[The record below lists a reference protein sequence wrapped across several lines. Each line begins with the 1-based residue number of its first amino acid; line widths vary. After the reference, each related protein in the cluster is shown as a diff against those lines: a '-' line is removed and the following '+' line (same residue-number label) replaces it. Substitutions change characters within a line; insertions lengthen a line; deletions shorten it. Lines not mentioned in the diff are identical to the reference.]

1 MKNSNQRSTRTHGGF
16 TLIELLVV
24 IAIIGL
30 LGSLLLPA
38 LNSAMR
44 TARTTKDKAQA
55 KGIHGAMLL
64 FATSNEGKLPQPSVV
79 GGEHETVDHD
89 FTDTTGNLMSM
100 MIGKNFFNTGSVI
113 SPVETNPA
121 IQDMNGE
128 TLLYDFNSID
138 GETVLW
144 DENFQGDVAA
154 ATLANPANN
163 SYAHQAL
170 WGERLRT
177 KWHTGA
183 GSSDIVI
190 SNRGVETWQIPNPN
204 GSGDYILTWD
214 KDSKPL
220 GFHGHSGSWS
230 GVIVTGDGATRL
242 ADSVAPKGIAYQP
255 VNGMPLGPDNLFMAD
270 WRDIDLNDATKS
282 GDNWLVIC
290 NEADVA
296 NDTINVAWD

>member
-1 MKNSNQRSTRTHGGF
+1 MAYPLRSMKIFKQRGF
-16 TLIELLVV
+16 TLIELLIV

-30 LGSLLLPA
+30 LSALLLPA
-38 LNSAMR
+38 LNTAMR
-44 TARTTKDKAQA
+44 TARTTKDKTQA
-55 KGIHGAMLL
+55 KGVHGAMLL
-64 FATSNEGKLPQPSVV
+64 FATSNEGRLPQPSVV
-79 GGEHETVDHD
+79 GGEHETVGHD
-89 FTDTTGNLMSM
+89 YTDTTGNLMSM

-121 IQDMNGE
+121 IQDMNGA

-144 DENFQGDVAA
+144 DASFQGDVAV

-190 SNRGVETWQIPNPN
+190 SNRGPEDGTQASDTFTNSN
-204 GSGDYILTWD
+204 TL
-214 KDSKPL
+214 K
-220 GFHGHSGSWS
+220 FHGSESIWV
-230 GVIVTGDGATRL
+230 GVIVTADG
-242 ADSVAPKGIAYQP
+242 SVRTVDALVPEGIAYQP
-255 VNGMPLGPDNLFMAD
+255 LNGMPLGPDNIFQAD
-270 WRDIDLNDATKS
+270 WGDIDPDDAAKS
-282 GDNWLVIC
+282 GDNWMVIC
-290 NEADVA
+290 NEANRVTE
-296 NDTINVAWD
+296 TINVVWD

>member
-1 MKNSNQRSTRTHGGF
+1 MAYPLRSMKIFKQRGF
-16 TLIELLVV
+16 TLIELLIV

-30 LGSLLLPA
+30 LSALLLPA
-38 LNSAMR
+38 LNTAMR
-44 TARTTKDKAQA
+44 TARTTKDKTQA
-55 KGIHGAMLL
+55 KGVHGAMLL

-89 FTDTTGNLMSM
+89 YTDTTGNLMSM
-100 MIGKNFFNTGSVI
+100 MIGRNFFNTGSVI

-144 DENFQGDVAA
+144 DASLQGDVAA

-190 SNRGVETWQIPNPN
+190 SNRGPEDGAQASDTFTNSN
-204 GSGDYILTWD
+204 TL
-214 KDSKPL
+214 K
-220 GFHGHSGSWS
+220 FHGSESIWV
-230 GVIVTGDGATRL
+230 GVIVTADG
-242 ADSVAPKGIAYQP
+242 SVRTVDALVPEGIAYQP
-255 VNGMPLGPDNLFMAD
+255 LNGMPLGPDNIFQAD
-270 WRDIDLNDATKS
+270 WGDIDPDDGAKS
-282 GDNWLVIC
+282 GDNWMVIC
-290 NEADVA
+290 NEANRVT
-296 NDTINVAWD
+296 DTINVVWD